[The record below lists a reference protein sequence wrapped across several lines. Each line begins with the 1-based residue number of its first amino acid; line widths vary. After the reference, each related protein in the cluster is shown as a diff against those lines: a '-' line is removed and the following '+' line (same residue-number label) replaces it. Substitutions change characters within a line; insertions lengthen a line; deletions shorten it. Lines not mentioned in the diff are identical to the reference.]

1 MSTHRPHY
9 SEKNLSTEKGLQENV
24 FFLFILESEDLK
36 LQLNM
41 PRLLRF
47 LASRWLS
54 IFFFKVKMLS
64 NVLNLVQVEN
74 KLIKIIEIMELVFGG
89 HFFTSYMNLNGEIY

>member
-54 IFFFKVKMLS
+54 IFFFFS
-64 NVLNLVQVEN
+64 QSQDAVQCTE
-74 KLIKIIEIMELVFGG
+74 FSTG
-89 HFFTSYMNLNGEIY
+89 